1 MKNILFMVAL
11 AFGMVSGYAQLNGFG
26 GQYDQNAQPNR
37 WRLGMGAGLSFG
49 NNNYMALA
57 LAPSLGYELGNGLEA
72 GATLGYQYSK
82 NDYYKSNLFSGG
94 PYVNYMFVP
103 QFFGRIH
110 YEYFYGEQKI
120 ENYAEK
126 AHINE
131 SALWLGGGYQTVGK
145 VSLRVGVMYNVLYTK
160 YTRSSIFSSA
170 IRPFA
175 GVVFAM

>member
-11 AFGMVSGYAQLNGFG
+11 AFGMVPGYAQLNGFG

-72 GATLGYQYSK
+72 GATLGYQYNK
-82 NDYYKSNLFSGG
+82 DNYFKSNLFSVG

-103 QFFGRIH
+103 QFFGRVH
-110 YEYFYGEQKI
+110 YEYFSGSQKSKI
-120 ENYAEK
+120 TNDSYD
-126 AHINE
+126 INE
-131 SALWLGGGYQTVGK
+131 SALWIGGGYQSEGR
-145 VSLRVGVMYNVLYTK
+145 VSLRAGIMYNVLYK
-160 YTRSSIFSSA
+160 EENSIFSSA